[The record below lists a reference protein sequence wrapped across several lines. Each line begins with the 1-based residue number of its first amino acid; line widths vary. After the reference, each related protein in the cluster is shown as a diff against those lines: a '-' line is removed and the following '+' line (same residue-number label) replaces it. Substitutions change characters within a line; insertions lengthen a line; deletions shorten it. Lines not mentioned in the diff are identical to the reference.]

1 MKEHRFLSIFS
12 GALLAAAL
20 VFELIGHFVSPD
32 KGELY
37 VLSTYDIVSRMV
49 MRPLIFVLVG
59 FLMMLLVVRRGGSF
73 KDQKPCLVVG
83 IVLIVGYYCAAALH
97 CAQVGLP
104 GILSYLLMT
113 LTRIPVL
120 FMIPGIL
127 LGIGC
132 GTTCVQG
139 RAHG

>member
-1 MKEHRFLSIFS
+1 MKEHRFLYIFS
-12 GALLAAAL
+12 SALLAAAL

-37 VLSTYDIVSRMV
+37 VLSTYDIVSRMI
-49 MRPLIFVLVG
+49 MRPLIFVLIG
-59 FLMMLLVVRRGGSF
+59 FLMMLLVVQRGGSF

-83 IVLIVGYYCAAALH
+83 IVLILGYCCAAALH

-120 FMIPGIL
+120 FIIPGIL

-132 GTTCVQG
+132 GTTCAQG